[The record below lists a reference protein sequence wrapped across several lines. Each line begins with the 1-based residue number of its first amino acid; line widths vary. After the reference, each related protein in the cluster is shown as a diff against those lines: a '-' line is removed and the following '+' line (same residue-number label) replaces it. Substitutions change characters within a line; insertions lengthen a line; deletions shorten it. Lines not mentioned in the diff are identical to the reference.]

1 MIGKRLFDR
10 ATNLRKFGFA
20 FSLSCFVFV
29 LTAQVKGVITDAAN
43 GEPLIGASVLVKGT
57 TVGTVTGLDGDFILD
72 AKAGETLLI
81 TYTGF
86 TAVEHII
93 GNDLTVNV
101 ALQQGV
107 SLDEIVVTGY
117 SSQRKRDITGA
128 VSVINTKDMNT
139 QVATSFIQKLEGR
152 ATGLQTSTSGAPGAG
167 TAVRIRG
174 VSSFSNNDP
183 LYIIDGVPVK
193 DAFGTGLNPNDIE
206 TIQILKDASSAS
218 IYGARANNGV
228 IIITTKKGST
238 GKAQVTYDAYVG
250 VQSSVGK
257 YDLITDPKLYSEA
270 VWRGHENAGITI
282 PKEVPYSAGRGVIPQ
297 YIYSHEYSGFPGTGP
312 VNESTYSYPSKL
324 IMRANQAGTDWW
336 DEVFNPAPITEHNLN
351 VSGGN
356 QGSTFNIS
364 GGYLNQQGTML
375 HTNFE
380 RFSVRAN
387 SQFKANRFT
396 FGENFSLARST
407 SLGQVGGNQGEGNTM
422 TQILKMQAIVP
433 VYDISGVNYGGG
445 KANGL
450 SNGTNPVRMQ
460 TLAKDNLGTFYRVL
474 GNAYAD
480 LNIIEGLNAR
490 TSIGTDFFNN
500 FTNGFGFPTWE
511 NSEPSTLTSFNEN
524 WSNGLTW
531 TWTNTL
537 NYTKTFGTHHR
548 ISGLAGYEAIKGKFR
563 NISGSLANYFTTDIN
578 AWYLNTG
585 LADPGSR
592 TVNSNGSF
600 NTLVSSFGKLDYSYK
615 DKYLISGTIRR
626 DGSSNFGTQKYG
638 VFPAVSFGWRVSEEA
653 FLSNSSIIDD
663 LKIRGGWGKTG
674 NQEIPSG
681 NAFDRFGGDPGSSF
695 YDINGANG
703 GVVTGYAL
711 TNRGN
716 AATKWEEN
724 ISTNIGFDASLYDG
738 KLSLVFDLYERTTD
752 GLLFNPALPATG
764 GTAAAPFVNI
774 AKMENKGVDF
784 SVDYRTMIGSAN
796 FNFGVNASHYKNK
809 ILDIDGSSTSFFSPG
824 GDTRIGR
831 TSINVL
837 NNPIG
842 TFYGYQADGLFRTK
856 AEVDAHAKQDGAA
869 VGRIRFKDING
880 DGKINDNDL
889 GVIGKYHPDLTLGI
903 NIGVNYK
910 GFDASTFLFASIGNE
925 IFNYNKLFEVF
936 RFFNTNIRKETL
948 ERSFHPT
955 LNPNGDFPILDEND
969 VFSER
974 PNSFYVEDA
983 SYLRAKNIQIGYTF
997 PAGKLKKYGLN
1008 KLRVYLSGQ
1017 NAFTLTKYSGIDPA
1031 LSSFN
1036 TRGNTDQW
1044 AGNDFGNYPT
1054 SRTFMFGV
1062 NVGF

>member
-1 MIGKRLFDR
+1 MIGKRLVEN
-10 ATNLRKFGFA
+10 ATNIKK
-20 FSLSCFVFV
+20 FSLAFALTFFVIA
-29 LTAQVKGVITDAAN
+29 LTAQVKGVITDASS
-43 GEPLIGASVLVKGT
+43 GEPLIGASVLLKGT
-57 TVGTVTGLDGDFILD
+57 TVGTVTGLDGDFSLD
-72 AKAGETLLI
+72 AKAGDVLMI

-86 TAVEHII
+86 TAVEQTV
-93 GNDLTVNV
+93 GSDLIVNV

-107 SLDEIVVTGY
+107 SLDEVVVTGY

-174 VSSFSNNDP
+174 ISSFSNNDP

-282 PKEVPYSAGRGVIPQ
+282 PKEVPYSAGRGTIPQ

-312 VNESTYSYPSKL
+312 VNEGTYSYPSKL

-537 NYTKTFGTHHR
+537 NYTKTFGTNHR
-548 ISGLAGYEAIKGKFR
+548 ISALAGYEAIKGKFR

-653 FLSNSSIIDD
+653 FLSNSNIIDD

-695 YDINGANG
+695 YDINGANS

-724 ISTNIGFDASLYDG
+724 ISTNIGFDASLYNG
-738 KLSLVFDLYERTTD
+738 KLLLVFDLYERTTD

-784 SVDYRTMIGSAN
+784 SVDYRTTIGNAN
-796 FNFGVNASHYKNK
+796 VNFGVNASHYKNK

-831 TSINVL
+831 TSINII

-842 TFYGYQADGLFRTK
+842 TFYGYQSDGLFRSK
-856 AEVDAHAKQDGAA
+856 AEVDAHAQQDGAA
-869 VGRIRFKDING
+869 VGRIRFKDLNG
-880 DGKINDNDL
+880 DGKINDSDL
-889 GVIGKYHPDLTLGI
+889 GAIGSYHPDLTLGF
-903 NIGVNYK
+903 NLGVNYK
-910 GFDASTFLFASIGNE
+910 GFDASAFLFASIGNQ

-983 SYLRAKNIQIGYTF
+983 SYLRAKNIQVGYTF

-1008 KLRVYLSGQ
+1008 KLRGYISGQ